1 MEDSSI
7 SISTDDPYQAVF
19 AVVLQI
25 SVKPFSYGIIII
37 GLIMLLL
44 LVGSMFFS
52 ASENAFFSLGP
63 SDTENLENDDSTSSA
78 LIKELLDRPKK
89 LLATI
94 LIGNN
99 IVNVGIAVLSTILI
113 EHTFEFHNETVKLI
127 IQVIAVTFV
136 ILLVGEVMPKVYA
149 TQNPIKVARFVAYPL
164 YLLEKFFHP
173 LSYLMVKGTSFLDK
187 RVKQNTTLS
196 VDELSQALEMT
207 NENSLDL
214 EENNILRGI
223 VNFGNIEVTQVM
235 HPRIDVKAI
244 EASASFEEML
254 AHVKDYGYSRVPIYK
269 ETFDQ
274 ILGILHIKDLL
285 PHLQRRDDFDWL
297 TLLRKPFFVP
307 ENKKIDDLLKD
318 FQAKKMHMAVVVD
331 EYGGTSGIVT
341 FEDIIEEIV
350 GEINDEFDEED
361 ITYTRLDDHNFVFE
375 GKTLLNDIYRV
386 TGIDSDEFDKA
397 KGESETIAGFILEIT
412 GSMPVRGQE
421 VEFNG
426 YKFKIESV
434 DNRRIKRVKLV
445 IPEEGITG

>member
-1 MEDSSI
+1 
-7 SISTDDPYQAVF
+7 
-19 AVVLQI
+19 
-25 SVKPFSYGIIII
+25 
-37 GLIMLLL
+37 
-44 LVGSMFFS
+44 MFFS

-63 SDTENLENDDSTSSA
+63 TDTDSLENDDSSTST
-78 LIKELLDRPKK
+78 LIKELLERPKK

-113 EHTFEFHNETVKLI
+113 EQSFEFHNETVKLV
-127 IQVIAVTFV
+127 IQVIAVTFI

-149 TQNPIKVARFVAYPL
+149 TQNPLKTARFFAYPL
-164 YLLEKFFHP
+164 FVIEKLFHP
-173 LSYLMVKGTSFLDK
+173 LSYLMVKGTGFLDK
-187 RVKQNTTLS
+187 RVKQNTSLS

-207 NENSLDL
+207 NENSLDQD
-214 EENNILRGI
+214 ENNILRGI

-235 HPRIDVKAI
+235 RPRIDVKAI
-244 EASASFEEML
+244 ETSVSFDEML
-254 AHVKDYGYSRVPIYK
+254 AQVKDYGYSRVPIYR
-269 ETFDQ
+269 ETFDE
-274 ILGILHIKDLL
+274 ILGVLHIKDLL
-285 PHLQRRDDFDWL
+285 PHLQRHDDFDWL

-318 FQAKKMHMAVVVD
+318 FQAKKIHMAVVVD

-386 TGIDSDEFDKA
+386 TGIESDEFDKA

-421 VEFNG
+421 IVFNG

-434 DNRRIKRVKLV
+434 DNRRIKRIKLV
-445 IPEEGITG
+445 IPQEGIVG

>member
-7 SISTDDPYQAVF
+7 SISLHNPYQTLF

-25 SVKPFSYGIIII
+25 SVKPFSYGIIVI

-63 SDTENLENDDSTSSA
+63 ADTDSLENDDSSTST
-78 LIKELLDRPKK
+78 LIKELLERPKK

-113 EHTFEFHNETVKLI
+113 EHSFEFHNETVKLV
-127 IQVIAVTFV
+127 IQVIAVTFI

-149 TQNPIKVARFVAYPL
+149 TQNPLKTARFFAYPL
-164 YLLEKFFHP
+164 YVIEKIFHP
-173 LSYLMVKGTSFLDK
+173 LSYVMVKGTGFLDK
-187 RVKQNTTLS
+187 RVKQNTSLS

-207 NENSLDL
+207 NEHSLDQD
-214 EENNILRGI
+214 ENNILRGI

-235 HPRIDVKAI
+235 RPRIDVKAI
-244 EASASFEEML
+244 ETSATFEEML
-254 AHVKDYGYSRVPIYK
+254 VQVKDYGYSRVPIYR
-269 ETFDQ
+269 ETFDE
-274 ILGILHIKDLL
+274 IVGVLHIKDLL
-285 PHLQRRDDFDWL
+285 PHLQRHDDFDWL

-318 FQAKKMHMAVVVD
+318 FQAKKIHMAVVVD

-386 TGIDSDEFDKA
+386 TGIESDEFDKA

-421 VEFNG
+421 IDFNG

-434 DNRRIKRVKLV
+434 DNRRIKRIKLV
-445 IPEEGITG
+445 IPQEGIVG

>member
-1 MEDSSI
+1 
-7 SISTDDPYQAVF
+7 
-19 AVVLQI
+19 
-25 SVKPFSYGIIII
+25 
-37 GLIMLLL
+37 MLLL

-63 SDTENLENDDSTSSA
+63 ADTDSLENDDSSTST
-78 LIKELLDRPKK
+78 LIKELLERPKK

-113 EHTFEFHNETVKLI
+113 EHSFEFHNETVKLI
-127 IQVIAVTFV
+127 IQVIAVTFI

-149 TQNPIKVARFVAYPL
+149 TQNPLKTARFFAYPL
-164 YLLEKFFHP
+164 YVIQKIFHP
-173 LSYLMVKGTSFLDK
+173 LSYVMVKGTGFLDK
-187 RVKQNTTLS
+187 RVKQNTSLS

-207 NENSLDL
+207 NEHSLDQD
-214 EENNILRGI
+214 ENNILRGI

-235 HPRIDVKAI
+235 RPRIDVKAI
-244 EASASFEEML
+244 ETSATFEEML
-254 AHVKDYGYSRVPIYK
+254 VQVKDYGYSRVPIYR
-269 ETFDQ
+269 ETFDE
-274 ILGILHIKDLL
+274 IVGVLHIKDLL
-285 PHLQRRDDFDWL
+285 PHLQRHDDFDWL

-318 FQAKKMHMAVVVD
+318 FQAKKIHMAVVVD

-386 TGIDSDEFDKA
+386 TGIESDEFDKA

-412 GSMPVRGQE
+412 GSMTVRGQE
-421 VEFNG
+421 IDFNG

-434 DNRRIKRVKLV
+434 DNRRIKRIKLI
-445 IPEEGITG
+445 IPQEGIVG

>member
-7 SISTDDPYQAVF
+7 SIRPEDPYQALF

-25 SVKPFSYGIIII
+25 STKPFSYGVIII
-37 GLIMLLL
+37 GIIMLLL
-44 LVGSMFFS
+44 LFGSAFFS

-63 SDTENLENDDSTSSA
+63 ADNDELENDDSSTST
-78 LIKELLDRPKK
+78 LIKELLERPKK

-99 IVNVGIAVLSTILI
+99 IVNVGIAVLSTIFI
-113 EHTFEFHNETVKLI
+113 EQTFEFHNETVKLV
-127 IQVIAVTFV
+127 IQVIVVTFI
-136 ILLVGEVMPKVYA
+136 ILLLGEVMPKVYA
-149 TQNPIKVARFVAYPL
+149 TQNPLKTARIFARPL
-164 YLLEKFFHP
+164 SWLETIFHP
-173 LSYLMVKGTSFLDK
+173 LSYVMVKGTGFLDK
-187 RVKQNTTLS
+187 RVKQNTSLS
-196 VDELSQALEMT
+196 VDQLSQALELT
-207 NENSLDL
+207 NEDSLDQ

-223 VNFGNIEVTQVM
+223 VNFGNTDVTQVM
-235 HPRIDVKAI
+235 RPRIDVKAI
-244 EASASFEEML
+244 EASASYDEML
-254 AHVKDYGYSRVPIYK
+254 ALVKDYGYSRVPIYN
-269 ETFDQ
+269 ETLDQ
-274 ILGILHIKDLL
+274 VVGILHIKDLL
-285 PHLQRRDDFDWL
+285 PHLQRNDDFEWL
-297 TLLRKPFFVP
+297 TLIRKPFYVP
-307 ENKKIDDLLKD
+307 ENKKIDDLMKD
-318 FQAKKMHMAVVVD
+318 FQAKKIHLAVVVD

-350 GEINDEFDEED
+350 GEINDEFDEDD

-375 GKTLLNDIYRV
+375 GKTLLNDIYRL

-397 KGESETIAGFILEIT
+397 KGESETVAGFILEIT

>member
-1 MEDSSI
+1 
-7 SISTDDPYQAVF
+7 
-19 AVVLQI
+19 
-25 SVKPFSYGIIII
+25 
-37 GLIMLLL
+37 MLLL

-63 SDTENLENDDSTSSA
+63 ADTDSLDNDDSSTST
-78 LIKELLDRPKK
+78 LIKELLERPKK

-113 EHTFEFHNETVKLI
+113 ELSFEFHNETVKLI

-149 TQNPIKVARFVAYPL
+149 TQNPLKTARFFAYPL
-164 YLLEKFFHP
+164 FVIQKLFNP
-173 LSYLMVKGTSFLDK
+173 LSYLMVKGTGFLDK
-187 RVKQNTTLS
+187 RVKQNTSLS

-207 NENSLDL
+207 NENSLDQD
-214 EENNILRGI
+214 ENNILRGI

-235 HPRIDVKAI
+235 RPRIDVKAI
-244 EASASFEEML
+244 ETSASFDEML
-254 AHVKDYGYSRVPIYK
+254 AQVKDYGYSRVPIYK

-274 ILGILHIKDLL
+274 LIGILHIKDLL

-318 FQAKKMHMAVVVD
+318 FQAKKIHMAVVVD

-386 TGIDSDEFDKA
+386 TGIESDEFDKA

-421 VEFNG
+421 IDFNG

-434 DNRRIKRVKLV
+434 DNRRIKRIKLI
-445 IPEEGITG
+445 IPKEGIVG

>member
-7 SISTDDPYQAVF
+7 SIRPEDPYQALF

-25 SVKPFSYGIIII
+25 SAKPFSYGVIII
-37 GLIMLLL
+37 GIIMLLL
-44 LVGSMFFS
+44 LFGSAFFS

-63 SDTENLENDDSTSSA
+63 ADNDALENDDSSTST
-78 LIKELLDRPKK
+78 LIKELLERPKK

-99 IVNVGIAVLSTILI
+99 IVNVGIAVLSTIFI
-113 EHTFEFHNETVKLI
+113 EQTFEFHNETVKLV
-127 IQVIAVTFV
+127 IQVIVVTFI
-136 ILLVGEVMPKVYA
+136 ILLLGEVMPKVYA
-149 TQNPIKVARFVAYPL
+149 TQNPLKTARIFARPL
-164 YLLEKFFHP
+164 SWLETIFHP
-173 LSYLMVKGTSFLDK
+173 LSYVMVKGTGFLDK
-187 RVKQNTTLS
+187 RVKQNTSLS
-196 VDELSQALEMT
+196 VDQLSQALELT
-207 NENSLDL
+207 NEDSLDQ

-223 VNFGNIEVTQVM
+223 VNFGNTDVTQVM
-235 HPRIDVKAI
+235 RPRIDVKAI
-244 EASASFEEML
+244 EASASYDEML
-254 AHVKDYGYSRVPIYK
+254 ALVKDYGYSRVPIYN
-269 ETFDQ
+269 ETLDQ
-274 ILGILHIKDLL
+274 VVGILHIKDLL
-285 PHLQRRDDFDWL
+285 PHLQRNDDFEWL
-297 TLLRKPFFVP
+297 TLIRKPFYVP
-307 ENKKIDDLLKD
+307 ENKKIDDLMKD
-318 FQAKKMHMAVVVD
+318 FQAKKIHLAVVVD

-350 GEINDEFDEED
+350 GEINDEFDEDD

-375 GKTLLNDIYRV
+375 GKTLLNDIYRL

-397 KGESETIAGFILEIT
+397 KGESETVAGFILEIT

>member
-7 SISTDDPYQAVF
+7 SIRPEDPYQALF

-25 SVKPFSYGIIII
+25 SAKPFSYGVIII
-37 GLIMLLL
+37 GIIMLLL
-44 LVGSMFFS
+44 LFGSAFFS

-63 SDTENLENDDSTSSA
+63 ADNDELENDDSSTST
-78 LIKELLDRPKK
+78 LIKELLERPKK

-99 IVNVGIAVLSTILI
+99 IVNVGIAVLSTIFI
-113 EHTFEFHNETVKLI
+113 EQTFEFHNETVKLV
-127 IQVIAVTFV
+127 IQVIVVTFI
-136 ILLVGEVMPKVYA
+136 ILLLGEVMPKVYA
-149 TQNPIKVARFVAYPL
+149 TQNPLKTARIFARPL
-164 YLLEKFFHP
+164 SWLETIFHP
-173 LSYLMVKGTSFLDK
+173 LSYVMVKGTGFLDK
-187 RVKQNTTLS
+187 RVKQNTSLS
-196 VDELSQALEMT
+196 VDQLSQALELT
-207 NENSLDL
+207 NEDSLDQ

-223 VNFGNIEVTQVM
+223 VNFGNTDVTQVM
-235 HPRIDVKAI
+235 RPRIDVKAI
-244 EASASFEEML
+244 EASASYDEML
-254 AHVKDYGYSRVPIYK
+254 ALVKDYGYSRVPIYN
-269 ETFDQ
+269 ETLDQ
-274 ILGILHIKDLL
+274 VVGILHIKDLL
-285 PHLQRRDDFDWL
+285 PHLQRNDDFEWL
-297 TLLRKPFFVP
+297 TLIRKPFYVP
-307 ENKKIDDLLKD
+307 ENKKIDDLMKD
-318 FQAKKMHMAVVVD
+318 FQAKKIHLAVVVD

-350 GEINDEFDEED
+350 GEINDEFDEDD

-375 GKTLLNDIYRV
+375 GKTLLNDIYRL

-397 KGESETIAGFILEIT
+397 KGESETVAGFILEIT

>member
-1 MEDSSI
+1 
-7 SISTDDPYQAVF
+7 
-19 AVVLQI
+19 
-25 SVKPFSYGIIII
+25 
-37 GLIMLLL
+37 
-44 LVGSMFFS
+44 MFFS

-63 SDTENLENDDSTSSA
+63 ADTDSLDNDDSSTST
-78 LIKELLDRPKK
+78 LIKELLERPKK

-113 EHTFEFHNETVKLI
+113 ELSFEFHNETVKLI

-149 TQNPIKVARFVAYPL
+149 TQNPLKTARFFAYPL
-164 YLLEKFFHP
+164 FVIQKLFNP
-173 LSYLMVKGTSFLDK
+173 LSYLMVKGTGFLDK
-187 RVKQNTTLS
+187 RVKQNTSLS

-207 NENSLDL
+207 NENSLDQD
-214 EENNILRGI
+214 ENNILRGI

-235 HPRIDVKAI
+235 RPRIDVKAI
-244 EASASFEEML
+244 ETSASFDEML
-254 AHVKDYGYSRVPIYK
+254 AQVKDYGYSRVPIYK

-274 ILGILHIKDLL
+274 LIGILHIKDLL
-285 PHLQRRDDFDWL
+285 PHLQRHDDFDWL

-318 FQAKKMHMAVVVD
+318 FQAKKIHMAVVVD

-386 TGIDSDEFDKA
+386 TGIESDEFDKA

-421 VEFNG
+421 IDFNG

-434 DNRRIKRVKLV
+434 DNRRIKRIKLI
-445 IPEEGITG
+445 IPKEGIVG

>member
-7 SISTDDPYQAVF
+7 SIRPDDPYQALF

-25 SVKPFSYGIIII
+25 SAKPFSYGIIII
-37 GLIMLLL
+37 GLVMLLL
-44 LVGSMFFS
+44 LFGSAFFS

-63 SDTENLENDDSTSSA
+63 ADNDELDNDDSSTA
-78 LIKELLDRPKK
+78 KIIKELLERPKK

-99 IVNVGIAVLSTILI
+99 IVNVGIAVLSTIFI
-113 EHTFEFHNETVKLI
+113 EQTFEFHNETVKLI
-127 IQVIAVTFV
+127 IQVVVVTFI
-136 ILLVGEVMPKVYA
+136 ILLLGEVIPKVFA
-149 TQNPIKVARFVAYPL
+149 TQNPLKIARLIARPL
-164 YLLEKFFHP
+164 SWSETIFHP
-173 LSYLMVKGTSFLDK
+173 LSYVMVKGTGFLDK
-187 RVKQNTTLS
+187 RVKQNTSLS
-196 VDELSQALEMT
+196 VDELSQALELT
-207 NENSLDL
+207 NEDSLDQ

-223 VNFGNIEVTQVM
+223 VNFGNTDVTQVM
-235 HPRIDVKAI
+235 RPRIDVKAI
-244 EASASFEEML
+244 EASASYSEML
-254 AHVKDYGYSRVPIYK
+254 AQVKDYGYSRVPIYT
-269 ETFDQ
+269 ETLDQ
-274 ILGILHIKDLL
+274 VVGILHIKDLL
-285 PHLQRRDDFDWL
+285 PHLQRNDDFEWL
-297 TLLRKPFFVP
+297 TLIRKPFYVP
-307 ENKKIDDLLKD
+307 ENKKIDDLMKD
-318 FQAKKMHMAVVVD
+318 FQAKKIHIAVVVD

-350 GEINDEFDEED
+350 GEINDEFDEDD

-397 KGESETIAGFILEIT
+397 KGESETVAGFILEIT

-421 VEFNG
+421 VDFNG

-434 DNRRIKRVKLV
+434 DNRRIKRVKLI

>member
-1 MEDSSI
+1 
-7 SISTDDPYQAVF
+7 
-19 AVVLQI
+19 
-25 SVKPFSYGIIII
+25 
-37 GLIMLLL
+37 MLLL

-63 SDTENLENDDSTSSA
+63 ADTDSLDNDDSSTST
-78 LIKELLDRPKK
+78 LIKELLERPKK

-113 EHTFEFHNETVKLI
+113 ELSFEFHNETVKLI

-149 TQNPIKVARFVAYPL
+149 TQNPLKTARFFAYPL
-164 YLLEKFFHP
+164 FVIQKIFNP
-173 LSYLMVKGTSFLDK
+173 LSYLMVKGTGFLDK
-187 RVKQNTTLS
+187 RVKQNTSLS

-207 NENSLDL
+207 NENSLDQD
-214 EENNILRGI
+214 ENNILRGI

-235 HPRIDVKAI
+235 RPRIDVKAI
-244 EASASFEEML
+244 ETSASFDEML
-254 AHVKDYGYSRVPIYK
+254 AQVKDYGYSRVPIYK

-274 ILGILHIKDLL
+274 LIGILHIKDLL
-285 PHLQRRDDFDWL
+285 PHLQRHDDFDWL

-318 FQAKKMHMAVVVD
+318 FQAKKIHMAVVVD

-386 TGIDSDEFDKA
+386 TGIESDEFDKA

-421 VEFNG
+421 IDFNG

-434 DNRRIKRVKLV
+434 DNRRIKRIKLI
-445 IPEEGITG
+445 IPKEGIVG